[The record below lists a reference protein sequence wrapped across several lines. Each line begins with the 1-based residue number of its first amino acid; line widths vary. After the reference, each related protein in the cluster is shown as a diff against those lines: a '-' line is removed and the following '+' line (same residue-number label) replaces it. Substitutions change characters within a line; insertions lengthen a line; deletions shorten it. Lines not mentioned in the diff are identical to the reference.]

1 MEKESMPIFIE
12 DVVELKDRVVE
23 LTRSHA
29 ILWVLWDTEN
39 NKRYSHEIESHW
51 DYFQGVGSSLF
62 QGFCVITYQLFDK
75 RNDVKSMPDLISY
88 LSSLNPKLEQ
98 QLKSN
103 INSQKPLLDKY
114 FSYRNNIFA
123 HRNKAK
129 RPWDVFGKQS
139 KTRVKS
145 EMKGIV
151 DLAQKIT
158 MALAEATGLDKDEF
172 DENFRLREEYA
183 AAGAIEV
190 FKALEKASPLSTCHP
205 IKSK

>member
-1 MEKESMPIFIE
+1 MPIFIE

-39 NKRYSHEIESHW
+39 DKRYASVIESHQ
-51 DYFQGVGSSLF
+51 DYFQGIGSSLF

-103 INSQKPLLDKY
+103 INSQKPLLDKF

-139 KTRVKS
+139 KTRIKS
-145 EMKGIV
+145 EMKAIV

-158 MALAEATGLDKDEF
+158 SALAEAGGLDKIEF
-172 DENFRLREEYA
+172 DENFHRREEYA
-183 AAGAIEV
+183 ATSASEV
-190 FKALEKASPLSTCHP
+190 FKALEKVSPHTTCKP
-205 IKSK
+205 VRTD